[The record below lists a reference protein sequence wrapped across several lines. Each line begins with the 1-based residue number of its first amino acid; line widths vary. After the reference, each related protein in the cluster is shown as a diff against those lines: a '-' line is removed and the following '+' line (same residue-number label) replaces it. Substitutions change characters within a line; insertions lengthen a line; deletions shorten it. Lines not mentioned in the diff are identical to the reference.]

1 MTRASFFNLCLGLGL
16 LTAAF
21 AANCGTEE
29 PSREPSASVQQ
40 PATENAAAADWLTSA
55 SRVSVEPSSVID
67 SSGRQWVAFLEFEAG
82 AGKPRVAVV
91 VGVRQEDGQLRE
103 HYRSSASLKEPAQPA
118 LARLGEDI
126 YLVYEGVRDSGRG
139 LFGRRLSTAPTD
151 STIDTEVRIASGYAL
166 FPSLQETSPGNL
178 ELVYQALFGKSYE
191 IRHTHR
197 NPDNTWSEP
206 ERIFAA
212 PGDYWRPRTAARG
225 DGALHVVC
233 DSFNGDRFTVS
244 YARLKAN
251 EEPLVL
257 TVADSAGYQGFP
269 SIALDAEDR
278 AWIAWEQARQ
288 FGEIGGLR
296 ANREL
301 KLAAVDGGTLFDV
314 PDSEFES
321 GERAD
326 FPNLVCGPSGLLVTS
341 RITGESFVPKYATE
355 YAGFYTTWFTRVL
368 SFDAAGRAHASVLA
382 ATDGDGEATGALI
395 PSANGDEILSVF
407 AADLRSQQQPKPAAF
422 EAPIETNWRIGVLAL
437 PAPTGFPKLV
447 ERQPTPAPYVPP
459 RAPSDS
465 TDDEP
470 RPYYGDLH
478 RHTQLSRC
486 QGTLDGTGVDA
497 IRYARG
503 PGKLDFLSI
512 TDHYQHLTPW
522 SHWRSLREVERFH
535 APGSLVTFA
544 GVERAMRERAHVN
557 EIYQEPAEVP
567 RVLEAFHRDPD
578 AKGPVSVEHTV
589 AIPHM
594 MGMKAAPFP
603 WKYFR
608 KDLNRVLEV
617 FQGLRGSYE
626 GAGLPFEAMNR
637 EIDSSSISAGIKRG
651 LHFGLI
657 AASDHRASST
667 AYAGVWAEELTRES
681 IFRAMRAR
689 RTFGSSSQVAADLTL
704 GSLSM
709 GEEGPASRAADL
721 VVSVKS
727 DQPLATIEV
736 IKNGELFE
744 RRDGGAKNELVVISC
759 RRYQALGTDP
769 ADELDVR
776 VRGGRI
782 LYATER
788 MSGRTGGDLRQEGAA
803 KVTLTK
809 DIPWIDFV
817 LDIEVDPG
825 DSDGPVIELRLGEL
839 YDSVALYDIPLGR
852 SIKHATNL
860 VRESIWRI
868 GSPLQ
873 STPSPGIR
881 FTYPIEDPERAA
893 GDSYYARLVF
903 ADGNVVW
910 TSPIR
915 VTSVED

>member
-16 LTAAF
+16 LAAAF

-29 PSREPSASVQQ
+29 PSREPSATEQQ
-40 PATENAAAADWLTSA
+40 PASKDDAEADWLTSA
-55 SRVSVEPSSVID
+55 ERVSAEPKSVLD
-67 SSGRQWVAFLEFEAG
+67 SDGRLWVAFLQFEAG

-91 VGVRQEDGQLRE
+91 AGVRQEDGRFQE
-103 HYRSSASLKEPAQPA
+103 FYRSSKSLTEPAQPV
-118 LARLGEDI
+118 LARLGEDV
-126 YLVYEGVRDSGRG
+126 YLVYEGVRGSGRG
-139 LFGRRLSTAPTD
+139 LFGRRFSDTPD
-151 STIDTEVRIASGYAL
+151 SGTIDTEVRIASGHAL
-166 FPSLQETSPGNL
+166 FPALQETSPGTV
-178 ELVYQALFGKSYE
+178 ELVYQALVGKSYE
-191 IRHTHR
+191 IRHTRR
-197 NPDNTWSEP
+197 NPDNTWSVP
-206 ERIFAA
+206 KRIFDA
-212 PGDYWRPRTAARG
+212 PGDYWQPRSASRG

-257 TVADSAGYQGFP
+257 NVADSAGYQGFP
-269 SIALDAEDR
+269 SIALDAEGR
-278 AWIAWEQARQ
+278 AWVAWEQARQ

-296 ANREL
+296 ASREL
-301 KLAAVDGGTLFDV
+301 KLAAIDGSTLFDV
-314 PDSEFES
+314 EGSELES
-321 GERAD
+321 AERAD
-326 FPNLVCGPSGLLVTS
+326 FPDLACGPNGLLVTF
-341 RITGESFVPKYATE
+341 RVTGESFVPKYATE

-368 SFDAAGRAHASVLA
+368 SFDEAGKAHASVLA
-382 ATDGDGEATGALI
+382 ATDGDGEATGSLN
-395 PSANGDEILSVF
+395 PSPSGDEILTVF
-407 AADLRSQQQPKPAAF
+407 AADLRSRQQPKPAAF

-437 PAPTGFPKLV
+437 PAPTGYPKLV
-447 ERQPTPAPYVPP
+447 PRQQSPAPYVPP
-459 RAPSDS
+459 HAPST
-465 TDDEP
+465 TDEQP
-470 RPYYGDLH
+470 RLYYGDLH

-486 QGTLDGTGVDA
+486 QGTLDGIGIDA

-503 PGKLDFLSI
+503 PGQLDFLSI

-522 SHWRSLREVERFH
+522 SHWRSLRDVERFH
-535 APGSLVTFA
+535 APGSLVTFP

-557 EIYQEPAEVP
+557 EIYQVPAEVP
-567 RVLEAFHRDPD
+567 RAIEAFHRDPD
-578 AKGPVSVEHTV
+578 AKGPVSAEHTV

-626 GAGLPFEAMNR
+626 GEGLPYEAMNR
-637 EIDSSSISAGIKRG
+637 ELDSSSISAGIKRG

-681 IFRAMRAR
+681 IFQAMRAR

-709 GEEGPASRAADL
+709 GQEGPAARDADL

-727 DQPLATIEV
+727 EQPLATIEV

-744 RRDGGAKNELVVISC
+744 RRDGSSSNELVVISC
-759 RRYQALGTDP
+759 RRYQALGSDP
-769 ADELDVR
+769 PDLLEVT
-776 VRGGRI
+776 VSSGRI
-782 LYATER
+782 RSAVER
-788 MSGRTGGDLRQEGAA
+788 MTGRTGGVLRLEDG
-803 KVTLTK
+803 KVTLAK

-817 LDIEVDPG
+817 LDIEPSADG
-825 DSDGPVIELRLGEL
+825 SEGPVLELRLGEL
-839 YDSVALYDIPLGR
+839 LDSVPLRDIPVGR
-852 SIKHATNL
+852 SIKHPTSL

-868 GSPLQ
+868 GNPIQASSDPE
-873 STPSPGIR
+873 TPANFTIR
-881 FTYPIEDPERAA
+881 DPERAA

-903 ADGNVVW
+903 ADGNIVW

-915 VTSVED
+915 VTSLED